1 MNTNLQVFNNTEFG
15 DVTVVEIENEV
26 FFLGKEVAEILGYSR
41 PQKAVNDHV
50 DYEDKKRL
58 NFKAC
63 PNPVLANLWKGNDYS
78 DKTLINESGFY
89 SLILSSKLPSAKKFK
104 HWVTSEILPSIRKTG
119 SYTILNNKEECK
131 KELAYQLLI
140 GGIDSVEAHKKLL
153 EIETR
158 PLLEKIEEDKPMVA
172 LAEVRLDKGNSIS
185 LTDVTKSLGLKR
197 GQITKWA
204 KYNGY
209 IHKANKNEV
218 NKKGEKYFKVYE
230 HKGFRCVG
238 VLEEG
243 LQLINKHIE
252 EIKEM

>member
-15 DVTVVEIENEV
+15 DVRVLEV
-26 FFLGKEVAEILGYSR
+26 NDEVWFVGKEIAELLGYKNTRDALS
-41 PQKAVNDHV
+41 KHV
-50 DYEDKKRL
+50 DVEDKKTLKFRDCREMRL
-58 NFKAC
+58 S
-63 PNPVLANLWKGNDYS
+63 NLWKEKDFTN
-78 DKTLINESGFY
+78 KVIINESGLY
-89 SLILSSKLPSAKKFK
+89 SLILSSKLPTAKNFK